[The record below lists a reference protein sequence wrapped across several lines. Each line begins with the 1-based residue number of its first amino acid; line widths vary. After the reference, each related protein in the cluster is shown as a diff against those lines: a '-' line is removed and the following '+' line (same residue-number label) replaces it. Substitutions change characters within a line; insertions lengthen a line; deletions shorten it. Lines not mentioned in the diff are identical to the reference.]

1 MKKKIIFNI
10 EEDCYVGER
19 YHEIIDKDNNSVL
32 FSCYNLNECP
42 EDAIIGRDLFDGEDY
57 IRAIKF
63 GMELAKKGYTDVEIV
78 ENYELEV

>member
-10 EEDCYVGER
+10 AEDCYEGER
-19 YHEIIDKDNNSVL
+19 YHEIVDKEGNKVL
-32 FSCYNLNECP
+32 FSCSNLDDCP
-42 EDAIIGRDLFDGEDY
+42 EDAIIGRGLFDGNDY
-57 IRAIKF
+57 IEAVKF